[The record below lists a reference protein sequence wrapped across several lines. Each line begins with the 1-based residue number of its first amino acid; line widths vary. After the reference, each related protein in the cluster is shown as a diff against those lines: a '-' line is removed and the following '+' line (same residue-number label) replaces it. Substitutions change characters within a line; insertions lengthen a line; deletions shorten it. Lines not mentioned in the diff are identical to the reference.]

1 MFLPRLPHAD
11 VKLLLFAPDAARSVT
26 GKHKHNK
33 QATQNKTKKEEET
46 EKVFVFPVS
55 VCLMSSYVT
64 QQLLFIKWTPDTS
77 PSSRCLNW

>member
-11 VKLLLFAPDAARSVT
+11 VKLLLFAPDATRSVT

-33 QATQNKTKKEEET
+33 QTKPTKGEE
-46 EKVFVFPVS
+46 KADVFPVS

-64 QQLLFIKWTPDTS
+64 
-77 PSSRCLNW
+77 

>member
-11 VKLLLFAPDAARSVT
+11 VKLLLFAPDATRSVK

-33 QATQNKTKKEEET
+33 NKGT
-46 EKVFVFPVS
+46 EKNDVFPLS

-64 QQLLFIKWTPDTS
+64 QQLLFIK
-77 PSSRCLNW
+77 

>member
-26 GKHKHNK
+26 EKTNTTKHKK
-33 QATQNKTKKEEET
+33 T
-46 EKVFVFPVS
+46 EKRDNNVFPLL

-64 QQLLFIKWTPDTS
+64 QQLLFIK
-77 PSSRCLNW
+77 